1 MTGATPGEIGYLVV
15 GFSDPT
21 QVRAGFDRLADLS
34 GFDRPADLSAGGPMK
49 VLDVEFIHSIHGVAS
64 TVPAGRVDHALRTLE
79 TLDSRLLGQA
89 DLDIVA
95 ATIPVGSTAAV
106 VVYTGAPVLAVLA
119 EWSRAGAAIL
129 REGRVDPAAL
139 EAARTSQ
146 PRAALLGG

>member
-1 MTGATPGEIGYLVV
+1 MTGTGSGEIGYLVV

-21 QVRAGFDRLADLS
+21 QVRAGFDRLTD
-34 GFDRPADLSAGGPMK
+34 PATGEPMN

-64 TVPAGRVDHALRTLE
+64 TVPASRVDIALRTLD

-95 ATIPVGSTAAV
+95 AAIPVGSIAAV
-106 VVYTGAPVLAVLA
+106 VVYTGAPVLPVLA

-129 REGRVDPAAL
+129 REGRVDPADL
-139 EAARTSQ
+139 EAARSSQ
-146 PRAALLGG
+146 PGAALLGD